1 MQTNKSYPI
10 QLKNKNGLDMD
21 SDPSQVA
28 EGDWTYALNIRTH
41 SSNKTN
47 LTNASLDFTLGD
59 KRAMKPYLGEADVPT
74 VWRNWAGGSVSAPS
88 GSAVVCGRIEGN
100 GIYNKGYFVFRKF
113 VPAATYVCRISFWSE
128 GIDYL
133 ITTIDN
139 LGVSNA
145 TWVDFDFTAVAQI
158 DDYLYFL
165 APNNIQYKYPIKGLP
180 ATVTNTT
187 TSPYSL
193 IKVKPLGAPELVGG
207 SANLYLQGNPVFGQ
221 EGNTPDGNPVFGQE
235 GNTPDGVQFAY
246 TYKWY
251 DNTETPLSYFSQVFP
266 VFQNIPYP
274 LKHSAIDDATAAG
287 TNLRNLGIKS
297 LLFYYKQSD
306 TGLWKSID
314 EFVLDGTTTV
324 SVTFY
329 PLNDGGITLPSNKQN
344 KYFEAIPLT
353 SKALETVNGRIFLG
367 NNRLSYNSP
376 IVPSPS
382 SYLITNSATN
392 APLVAVDITTQVKL
406 KSIKAGGRY
415 NVGVYGVD
423 AFGRVTGITRLSS
436 ITIPRQSG
444 VMPQTTRAEITSTRN
459 FRNVLTTG
467 INNTVTFPTG
477 TTRYGFALTKCL
489 NISLFLTG
497 IAKWQYY
504 YIPNQLTGVANPYTG
519 YVLAEGWGPNFT
531 PAKAAP
537 TGVAIILNAGEA
549 YQWQLG
555 DRLYVNIGYYVND
568 TGIVNTFP
576 ATTRYD
582 FEIIAA
588 FGNVLILDQT
598 SAANWYLQTASTVAN
613 PAAYDIQHVAYEIYR
628 PTQGEATSNIYYA
641 ANALAPISELTAD
654 RVANIKLLE
663 GDVMLVPY
671 GYSAV
676 MPNKIIY
683 NQGFSYVAAD
693 NENTATNNN
702 FNLVTRLTKKLPI
715 LLFKECTTWSVNF
728 PYDQTWNNRTLG
740 WINQPLTINSQIPLD
755 STTHICF
762 SDAKIVATEIDG
774 TGNFDALNYS
784 IYPQEYGQ
792 ISKLIRVADN
802 QLESNGALL
811 MALFQRETVSI
822 YISRVTLQEITNV
835 AQVLLSDKILGSFN
849 AQLGSFGCINPESVI
864 KQDNRVYYWDATKN
878 KVIRYS
884 RDGLTAISDFGM
896 KTQFALFRDR
906 PTKVYSGYD
915 YPNNEL
921 YLTFKTS
928 PALTAPTYVWNEEE
942 NRWVT
947 LHTVNPQFYGTSG
960 EYGVFTY
967 FIGGLAKG
975 FTDVAN
981 PSRFNINQ
989 TVTPIIDLM
998 VNPEIRLRKRL
1009 MAVWLYKGFAEK
1021 QGNVSLSVEFS
1032 KGFDYFSNKTQVTN
1046 LLTPPQTNFD
1056 GQEILAYSFN
1066 LIPQDQLR
1074 TVTDTSPI
1082 TTGNYPLF
1090 FLYGILRLSLGQ
1102 TKRGIYL
1109 VDLQYNIETEEIE

>member
-1 MQTNKSYPI
+1 
-10 QLKNKNGLDMD
+10 MD

-28 EGDWTYALNIRTH
+28 EGDWTYALNVRTH
-41 SSNKTN
+41 SSNKYN
-47 LTNASLDFTLGD
+47 LTFGDTTTIPFNLGD
-59 KRAMKPYLGEADVPT
+59 KRSIKPYFGEKSIDVSWVNNAGTPINPATYFSNANLLTDFKCCGVCEGIGIRNGGFFFILKIDPT
-74 VWRNWAGGSVSAPS
+74 VNEQTLVIVYQAQGVNTLLQSQEYGTVTDDYWNNWDAT
-88 GSAVVCGRIEGN
+88 
-100 GIYNKGYFVFRKF
+100 GI
-113 VPAATYVCRISFWSE
+113 C
-128 GIDYL
+128 
-133 ITTIDN
+133 
-139 LGVSNA
+139 
-145 TWVDFDFTAVAQI
+145 QI
-158 DDYLYFL
+158 DDYLYFIDPL
-165 APNNIQYKYPIKGLP
+165 SIPVKYYVGSVAGVQKSIR
-180 ATVTNTT
+180 T
-187 TSPYSL
+187 L
-193 IKVKPLGAPELVGG
+193 IKPKPLGAPEFIGI
-207 SANLYLQGNPVFGQ
+207 SENIYIQGNPVLGR
-221 EGNTPDGNPVFGQE
+221 E

-266 VFQNIPYP
+266 VFQDIPYP
-274 LKHSAIDDATAAG
+274 LKHSALDDATAAG
-287 TNLRNLGIKS
+287 VNLRNLGVKS
-297 LLFYYKQSD
+297 LLFYYRQSD

-324 SVTFY
+324 RVDFY
-329 PLNDGGITLPSNKQN
+329 PLNDGGIALPTNKQN
-344 KYFEAIPLT
+344 KYFESIPIT

-367 NNRLSYNSP
+367 NNRMSY
-376 IVPSPS
+376 PSPVVPNSS
-382 SYLITNSATN
+382 SYLIAIGGTIA
-392 APLVAVDITTQVKL
+392 ALVAADITTQVKL

-423 AFGRVTGITRLSS
+423 AFGRVTGITRLGS
-436 ITIPRQSG
+436 ITIPRKNAVIS
-444 VMPQTTRAEITSTRN
+444 QTTRANITETRN
-459 FRNVLTTG
+459 FQNVLATG
-467 INNTVTFPTG
+467 INNTVTFPAG

-531 PAKAAP
+531 PAKPAP

-549 YQWQLG
+549 YQWQTG
-555 DRLYVNIGYYVND
+555 DRLNVNIGYYVND
-568 TGIVNTFP
+568 VGIVNTFP
-576 ATTRYD
+576 PTNRYD

-588 FGNVLILDQT
+588 FGNVLILDQA
-598 SAANWYLQTASTVAN
+598 SAANWYLRTANTVAN
-613 PAAYDIQHVAYEIYR
+613 PEAYDIQHVAYEIYR
-628 PTQGEATSNIYYA
+628 PTQGEATSNVYYA
-641 ANALAPISELTAD
+641 ANALAPISELTSD
-654 RVANIKLLE
+654 RAANMKLLE

-671 GYSAV
+671 GYSAI

-683 NQGFSYVAAD
+683 NQGYSYVAAD
-693 NENTATNNN
+693 NENTAVNNN
-702 FNLVTRLTKKLPI
+702 FNLVTRLTKRLPV

-762 SDAKIVATEIDG
+762 SDVKIAATEIDG
-774 TGNFDALNYS
+774 TGNFDALNYT

-792 ISKLIRVADN
+792 ITKLIRVADN

-811 MALFQRETVSI
+811 MALFQKEAVSI
-822 YISRVTLQEITNV
+822 YISRVTLQEITGV

-849 AQLGSFGCINPESVI
+849 AQLGSCGCINPESVVR
-864 KQDNRVYYWDATKN
+864 QDNRIYFWDGTKRR
-878 KVIRYS
+878 VIRYS
-884 RDGLTAISDFGM
+884 RDGLTAISEFGM
-896 KTQFALFRDR
+896 STHFAQMDTPF
-906 PTKVYSGYD
+906 KVYSGYD
-915 YPNNEL
+915 FPNNEL
-921 YLTFKTS
+921 YLTFKNEFQ
-928 PALTAPTYVWNEEE
+928 LTAPTYVWNETE

-947 LHTVNPQFYGTSG
+947 LHTVNPEYYGTNG
-960 EYGVFTY
+960 EYSNFTY
-967 FIGGLAKG
+967 FIGGVAKA

-989 TVTPIIDLM
+989 TVTPIIDLV

-1021 QGNVSLSVEFS
+1021 QGNVSLSIEFS

-1082 TTGNYPLF
+1082 TTGNFPLF

-1109 VDLQYNIETEEIE
+1109 VDLQYNIETEEIA